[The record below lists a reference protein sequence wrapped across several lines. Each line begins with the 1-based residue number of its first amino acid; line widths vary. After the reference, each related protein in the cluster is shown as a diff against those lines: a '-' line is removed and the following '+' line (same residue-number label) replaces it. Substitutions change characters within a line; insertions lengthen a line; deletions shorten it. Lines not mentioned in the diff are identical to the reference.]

1 MAFKV
6 NETVIKL
13 GGKKIPKYGGKKKT
27 GRKLKHRKRPH
38 GAKSELQ

>member
-13 GGKKIPKYGGKKKT
+13 EGKKSPNMEGKKNSQEIET
-27 GRKLKHRKRPH
+27 SENAPH

>member
-13 GGKKIPKYGGKKKT
+13 GGKKIPKYGGEKKNRQEIET
-27 GRKLKHRKRPH
+27 
-38 GAKSELQ
+38 SETPSRSQV